1 MTKLALFVVLAASL
15 AGQLP
20 EAHLTAAR
28 TAELAGDFASAEREY
43 QQALALRPDA
53 AIYQR
58 LGLVRHLQNKFQEAI
73 PAFEQSLKL
82 QPNQW
87 SARLF
92 LGIDLYKTNQ
102 FERALGQLKQADK
115 LRQNE
120 PEIRFWL
127 GLSHLARKEYSTG
140 LAMLEA
146 LSSDQ
151 PKNLELLRILA
162 ENYAV
167 FGTTLVNNVAEK
179 YPDSPAGLQIHAQAL
194 EFEGASEA
202 AMEIYLQL
210 QKLQPARP
218 GVAEA
223 LERLKANASEQRPI
237 SPEATSVAPPAPP

>member
-1 MTKLALFVVLAASL
+1 LTKLALFVVLAASL

-127 GLSHLARKEYSTG
+127 GLSHLARKEYLTG
-140 LAMLEA
+140 LAMLET

-162 ENYAV
+162 EHYAV
-167 FGTTLVNNVAEK
+167 FSTTLVNNVAEK
-179 YPDSPAGLQIHAQAL
+179 YPGLSSRAPNSCTSLGIRRRRRSSRGNLSAIAEAAARPAGRGGSTGEI
-194 EFEGASEA
+194 EG
-202 AMEIYLQL
+202 
-210 QKLQPARP
+210 
-218 GVAEA
+218 
-223 LERLKANASEQRPI
+223 
-237 SPEATSVAPPAPP
+237 